1 MKIHGI
7 INFQGSSLNGLSKN
21 SSPNELSKLSAHSLE
36 GVCWESAGS
45 PLGVSWESAG
55 SLLGVSWEFC
65 KWSLQKSSPNDLFYF
80 RSDYNLRL

>member
-36 GVCWESAGS
+36 GVRWESQRTPIMRAQLRY
-45 PLGVSWESAG
+45 PNEVS
-55 SLLGVSWEFC
+55 
-65 KWSLQKSSPNDLFYF
+65 KLQPG
-80 RSDYNLRL
+80 